1 MIFFQGNS
9 ENGRVLSRS
18 HQVSCVPEAIISL
31 SPPQENAGLEGKK
44 PIKQLLKGE
53 AKIIQDILMEP
64 LAAFPEI

>member
-1 MIFFQGNS
+1 M
-9 ENGRVLSRS
+9 
-18 HQVSCVPEAIISL
+18 SCVFEAIIPL
-31 SPPQENAGLEGKK
+31 FPPQESAGLMGKK